1 MSEHKFTLIELT
13 MPSFLLVVAAWF
25 WFFDLREISQ
35 TYRYLNIA
43 PPYLWGAMF
52 FIVGVF
58 KFYAI
63 VYDRLLIRQTA
74 ALVGMVLWFAIGA
87 LFLFGDYR
95 SPVGILCLYLAVQSF
110 QSWYIIAPH
119 G

>member
-25 WFFDLREISQ
+25 WFFDLREVSQ
-35 TYRYLNIA
+35 SYRYLHIA
-43 PPYLWGAMF
+43 PHYLWGAMF

-74 ALVGMVLWFAIGA
+74 ALVGVVLWIVVGIF
-87 LFLFGDYR
+87 FLFGDYR
-95 SPVGILCLYLAVQSF
+95 SHLGILCLFFAYQSF
-110 QSWYIIAPH
+110 SSWFRIIPH
-119 G
+119 